1 MESPVATKKKER
13 PPHVGDNIVEF
24 DAAMEQACAKT
35 LDGKLYDA
43 KYHARWTD
51 AILDS
56 MNDALAALSPNFK
69 FMCSC
74 LLIQKRSPSNI
85 ATETVAYWNA
95 KTDGFVHHKYE
106 SRTVVCVV
114 HAFGCAI

>member
-24 DAAMEQACAKT
+24 DVIKEQAQ
-35 LDGKLYDA
+35 
-43 KYHARWTD
+43 ARAPRPARFETV
-51 AILDS
+51 
-56 MNDALAALSPNFK
+56 
-69 FMCSC
+69 
-74 LLIQKRSPSNI
+74 KRSPSNI